1 MAVVVGC
8 LVALTAVAQ
17 WPNEHPSIPELE
29 GGGVDFTAC
38 SVCHSDKTE
47 APTVHAAV
55 ELGCEGCHDVD
66 QDEDWTEIFLPTEGN
81 ELCLTCHT
89 EMQPDPSVL
98 TVHQPVRRDNCI
110 TCHDPHTSETDSL
123 LRLSTEGLAAEDN
136 LCLGCHED
144 ILSQI
149 QKENQHAAMEFG
161 CSSCHST
168 HKNDPQVTPEGVFH
182 LVEAQ
187 PDLCVTCHD
196 TEDDAFRGSHS
207 NQPVA
212 KAECTLCHNPHG
224 SDNAKLINNT
234 VHGAF
239 EMGCETCHEEPSGDA
254 VVLQEGAG
262 RETCL
267 MCHAEV
273 EEQMGEAQ
281 IVHFP
286 LEMDSGCVTC
296 HNPHATT
303 SAKLLKRGPVAT
315 CFECHTEL
323 AEARAGKKHLH
334 RPVFETSC
342 TVCHQPH
349 TGERERLLRADVNDL
364 CLACHGRQN
373 EWVLSPRTRPQRGRN
388 KRPTSVELFGG
399 AVELAGNALEGIKLL
414 PVQPGDMWNHPKPGH
429 PFGGEHE
436 VNERTVRISCLS
448 CHEPHAADTSSKFY
462 VGTDD
467 DDVDLCLTCH

>member
-66 QDEDWTEIFLPTEGN
+66 QDEDWTEVFLPTEGN
-81 ELCLTCHT
+81 ELCMTCHS

-98 TVHQPVRRDNCI
+98 TVHQPVRRDTCI

-123 LRLSTEGLAAEDN
+123 LRVSAEGLTVEDN

-144 ILSQI
+144 ILAQME
-149 QKENQHAAMEFG
+149 KENQHAAMEFG

-168 HKNDPQVTPEGVFH
+168 HKSEPQVTPEGIFH
-182 LVEAQ
+182 LVEAA
-187 PDLCVTCHD
+187 PGLCATCHD
-196 TEDDAFRGSHS
+196 TEGDAFRGSHS

-212 KAECTLCHNPHG
+212 TTECTLCHNPHG

-234 VHGAF
+234 VHGAL
-239 EMGCETCHEEPSGDA
+239 EMGCETCHEEPQGET

-281 IVHFP
+281 VVHFP

-296 HNPHATT
+296 HNPHATNT
-303 SAKLLKRGPVAT
+303 ERLLKRGPVDT
-315 CFECHTEL
+315 CLDCHSEL
-323 AEARAGKKHLH
+323 AEARASMPFLH
-334 RPVFETSC
+334 KPVYEGAC
-342 TVCHQPH
+342 TACHQPH
-349 TGERERLLRADVNDL
+349 TGEREKLLRADTN
-364 CLACHGRQN
+364 
-373 EWVLSPRTRPQRGRN
+373 
-388 KRPTSVELFGG
+388 
-399 AVELAGNALEGIKLL
+399 
-414 PVQPGDMWNHPKPGH
+414 
-429 PFGGEHE
+429 
-436 VNERTVRISCLS
+436 
-448 CHEPHAADTSSKFY
+448 
-462 VGTDD
+462 
-467 DDVDLCLTCH
+467 DLCLTCHYRDMPRQLDVLLRGGAPVRLFNDTVSLPSKLLEGIKTIPLQIGDTEGHPATRLIKHPVSGRYPLGDNMTCVTCHLPHAGDTTPQLLAIREGEHSICRKCH